1 MDWAESYYNLYK
13 ACSPTGIYKYLN
25 SSNIYYKLFGK
36 QFLNIARLFMNLI
49 NDYVANLFHSD
60 IVFIGHTLRCETK
73 LQTKYDIT
81 NLNLTGSYLFC
92 LEQ

>member
-1 MDWAESYYNLYK
+1 
-13 ACSPTGIYKYLN
+13 
-25 SSNIYYKLFGK
+25 
-36 QFLNIARLFMNLI
+36 MNLI
-49 NDYVANLFHSD
+49 KSDYVANLFHSD

-92 LEQ
+92 LEQKL